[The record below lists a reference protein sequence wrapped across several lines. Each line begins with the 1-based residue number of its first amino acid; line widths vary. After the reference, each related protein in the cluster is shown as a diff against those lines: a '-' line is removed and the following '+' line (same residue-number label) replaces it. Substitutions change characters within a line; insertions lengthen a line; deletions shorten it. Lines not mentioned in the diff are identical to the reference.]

1 MCEVGGQL
9 WERGL
14 TFCVGPGVKP
24 GGQAASS
31 VSIHRAI
38 LPAHCIW
45 EEAGAGLTDTW
56 SVDLAISPGISCV
69 PFCPVPFCAVC
80 LSACAL
86 PPCSSPTAPFIQD
99 RLCPVALVFVIPP
112 SPCQRPSRPASPF
125 SVPSLIWCGL
135 EGECV
140 LPSPLSLLTVVM
152 RHSHQTTGTFS

>member
-1 MCEVGGQL
+1 MGERSHFLCGSWGQTQVV
-9 WERGL
+9 RR
-14 TFCVGPGVKP
+14 
-24 GGQAASS
+24 ASS

-45 EEAGAGLTDTW
+45 EEAGACLTDTW

-80 LSACAL
+80 LSFRVCPSAL
-86 PPCSSPTAPFIQD
+86 LLHSSPTAPFTQD
-99 RLCPVALVFVIPP
+99 GLCPVALAFVIPP

-135 EGECV
+135 EGVCV
-140 LPSPLSLLTVVM
+140 LPSPPSLLTVVM